1 MYTRVP
7 TAILTAVS
15 LVLPCL
21 APAQQQP
28 LVQQAQTA
36 QISEGLKIVVIE
48 GENGRNDV
56 RTKSASPLVVEVRD
70 EADKPVPNAEVV
82 FQLPW
87 SGPGGVFYDWLKVQT
102 IRTGP
107 DGRAIAKGF
116 TPNDEEGRFNI
127 KVMATAG
134 NKGAT
139 GVVAQSNVRGAG
151 GAVSSN
157 GGSSRKG
164 LWTTVGI
171 IGAGAL
177 AGGIYAGTR
186 GGNGTSATASN
197 PIVIAPGAITVG
209 GPR

>member
-1 MYTRVP
+1 LYTRVP
-7 TAILTAVS
+7 TAIFTAVS

-36 QISEGLKIVVIE
+36 QTAEGLKIVVIE
-48 GENGRNDV
+48 GENGRNDI
-56 RTKSASPLVVEVRD
+56 RTKTAAPIVVEIRD
-70 EADKPVPNAEVV
+70 DADKPVPNAEVV

-87 SGPGGVFYDWLKVQT
+87 SGPGGVFYDWLRVQT
-102 IRTGP
+102 VRAGT

-127 KVMATAG
+127 KVMATSG
-134 NKGAT
+134 NKSAA
-139 GVVAQSNVRGAG
+139 GVIAQSNIRGAG
-151 GAVSSN
+151 PASSKGN
-157 GGSSRKG
+157 GNGRKG
-164 LWTTVGI
+164 LWTTIGI

-186 GGNGTSATASN
+186 NGNGSAAAAN
-197 PIVIAPGAITVG
+197 PIVIAPGTITVG

>member
-1 MYTRVP
+1 LYTRVP

-15 LVLPCL
+15 VVLPCL

-36 QISEGLKIVVIE
+36 QISEGLKIAVID

-56 RTKSASPLVVEVRD
+56 RTKSATPLVVEVQD
-70 EADKPVPNAEVV
+70 ATGKPVPNAEVV

-87 SGPGGVFYDWLKVQT
+87 SGPGGVFFDWLKVQT
-102 IRTGP
+102 VRTGT
-107 DGRAIAKGF
+107 DGRATAKGF

-127 KVMATAG
+127 KVMATSG
-134 NKGAT
+134 NRSAT
-139 GVVAQSNVRGAG
+139 TVIAQSNVRGNG
-151 GAVSSN
+151 GPAAKSN
-157 GGSSRKG
+157 GSRKG

-186 GGNGTSATASN
+186 NGNGSTTTAN